1 MKDRK
6 IIGNSQH
13 GFTKGKPHLTN
24 LFTFNDEMTASV
36 DKGRSV
42 DVIHLSTS
50 KALDAASHSILIW
63 KLRKYG
69 LEERTVRWGENLP
82 GHQPQRIV
90 INGFMSGWLLIMT
103 SVPQMTVLGVTLLN
117 IFSDIDDDTKCTLSK
132 SVGDTKL
139 GTVTESK

>member
-24 LFTFNDEMTASV
+24 LFTFNDETTASV

-63 KLRKYG
+63 KLRKYR
-69 LEERTVRWGENLP
+69 LEERTVRWGENL
-82 GHQPQRIV
+82 PQRIV
-90 INGFMSGWLLIMT
+90 INGFMSGWLLMAR
-103 SVPQMTVLGVTLLN
+103 VPQVTVLGVTLLN

-132 SVGDTKL
+132 SVGGTKL
-139 GTVTESK
+139 GSVTESK

>member
-63 KLRKYG
+63 KLRKYR
-69 LEERTVRWGENLP
+69 LEERTVRWGENL
-82 GHQPQRIV
+82 PQRIV
-90 INGFMSGWLLIMT
+90 INGFMSGWLLMAR
-103 SVPQMTVLGVTLLN
+103 VPQVTVLGVTLLN

-132 SVGDTKL
+132 SVGGTKL
-139 GTVTESK
+139 GSVTESK